1 MKKEK
6 VMKRT
11 LVLRLGMVSL
21 VIAALVSLAACG
33 PKEKPK
39 VTFFWALYDGLTEDF
54 RASVETAY
62 NKMSSDS
69 QVQIVPVK
77 WDDMQTKVTTAV
89 AGGTPPEI
97 SVVGTRWLLDFMTTK
112 SVDEVTQ
119 YVSKATID
127 NINPAAME
135 AKIGGK
141 LMGLPVAA
149 GARILAINN
158 AITSDVPKTMEEL
171 EADAK
176 KVNKPHKVYGLI
188 MPGKTHTELTD
199 FCYYFYAAGGDYFE
213 VKPDGTYGK
222 CTVNSEAGVKALTF
236 MAQLALKDKV
246 VQDGFTSLN
255 RMDSHPVFYAG
266 KAGYVMIGAW
276 VESAMKQ
283 AGATFPV
290 TFAPIPSFAGQKP
303 AGLIITDSIAFFSKA
318 KNLKAAGKFI
328 DFFYQDQYKG
338 KFDQLIGFPPVT
350 LSAAKDPFW
359 QTPLYQALNAAALTA
374 RPWPLVDG
382 FDTLNKEVWTACE
395 KVFQGQATPKAALDE
410 AAAAVDKARGM

>member
-1 MKKEK
+1 MKKSFIF
-6 VMKRT
+6 
-11 LVLRLGMVSL
+11 RLGMVLLIVAAIIPL
-21 VIAALVSLAACG
+21 VACG

-54 RASVETAY
+54 RASVEAAY
-62 NKMSSDS
+62 NKASTDS

-77 WDDMQTKVTTAV
+77 WDDMQNKVTTSL

-97 SVVGTRWLLDFMTTK
+97 SVVGTRWLLDYMSTN
-112 SVDEVTQ
+112 SIDEVTQ
-119 YVSKATID
+119 YLSKATID

-135 AKIGGK
+135 AKIKGK
-141 LMGLPVAA
+141 LMGIPVAA

-158 AITSDVPKTMEEL
+158 AITKAVPATMEEL
-171 EADAK
+171 ETDAK
-176 KVNKPHKVYGLI
+176 KVTKPHKVYGLF

-199 FCYYFYAAGGDYFE
+199 FAYYFYSAGGDFFAMN
-213 VKPDGTYGK
+213 PDGSYGK
-222 CTVNSEAGVKALTF
+222 STVNSEAGVKALTF

-246 VQDGFTSLN
+246 VEDGFTSLT
-255 RMDSHPVFYAG
+255 RMEGHPIFYAG
-266 KAGYVMIGAW
+266 KIGYVMIGAW

-290 TFAPIPSFAGQKP
+290 TYAPIPPFAGQKP
-303 AGLIITDSIAFFSKA
+303 SGLIITDSIAFFSKA

-350 LSAAKDPFW
+350 LTAAQDPFW
-359 QTPLYQALNAAALTA
+359 NTPLYKALNAAALTA
-374 RPWPLVDG
+374 KPWPLVDH
-382 FDTLNKEVWTACE
+382 FDSVNTLVWTACE

-410 AAAAVDKARGM
+410 AAAAIDKARGM

>member
-1 MKKEK
+1 MKKPF
-6 VMKRT
+6 MI
-11 LVLRLGMVSL
+11 RLGMVSL
-21 VIAALVSLAACG
+21 IVTALISLAACG

-54 RASVETAY
+54 RASLEAAF
-62 NKMSSDS
+62 NKATPDA

-77 WDDMQTKVTTAV
+77 WDDLQQKLTTAV
-89 AGGTPPEI
+89 AGGTPPDI
-97 SVVGTRWLLDFMTTK
+97 SVVGTRWLLDFMQTK

-149 GARILAINN
+149 GARILAIND
-158 AITSDVPKTMEEL
+158 ALTKDVPTTMEQL

-176 KVNKPHKVYGLI
+176 KVARPHKVYGLI

-199 FCYYFYAAGGDYFE
+199 FCYYFYSAGGDYFE
-213 VKPDGTYGK
+213 MKPDGTYGK
-222 CTVNSEAGVKALTF
+222 CTVNSDAGVKALTF
-236 MAQLALKDKV
+236 MAKLALKDKV
-246 VQDGFTSLN
+246 VQDGFTSMS
-255 RMDSHPVFYAG
+255 RMDSHPVFYSG
-266 KAGYVMIGAW
+266 KAAFVMIGAW
-276 VESAMKQ
+276 VDSAMKQ
-283 AGATFPV
+283 AGANFPV
-290 TFAPIPSFAGQKP
+290 SYALIPPFEGQKQS
-303 AGLIITDSIAFFSKA
+303 GLIITDSIAFFSKA
-318 KNLKAAGKFI
+318 KNLKAAGKFM
-328 DFFYQDQYKG
+328 DFFYQDQWKG

-359 QTPLYQALNAAALTA
+359 QTPLYKALNEAALSA
-374 RPWPLVDG
+374 RPWPLVDN
-382 FDTLNKEVWTACE
+382 FDTLNNAVWAACE